1 MNFFYKDIVK
11 IIFFIEILG
20 CDFKLKFNVFIV
32 RVMFFMEDVNVIMY
46 LFIYL
51 CVFFFILYC

>member
-1 MNFFYKDIVK
+1 MECYVNFFYKDIVK

-32 RVMFFMEDVNVIMY
+32 RVMFFIEDVND
-46 LFIYL
+46 
-51 CVFFFILYC
+51 